1 MWYKFKAQIGSGME
15 KYKVNKTL
23 GKHHGKVLAL
33 LLIILLAITL
43 VVGYLYLNEKI
54 IVGEKQI
61 AYGQREIEKGQLA
74 LDKGK
79 AKLEIGNESCQRA
92 RRSTSKLKTTA
103 SWC

>member
-1 MWYKFKAQIGSGME
+1 M
-15 KYKVNKTL
+15 
-23 GKHHGKVLAL
+23 GKVLAL

-79 AKLEIGNESCQRA
+79 AKLEIGKRKVVRGQEGVRA
-92 RRSTSKLKTTA
+92 S
-103 SWC
+103 